1 MCLGKYQQVESLVE
15 KLTRFTNYFLY
26 WHLFYIQRT
35 GDCCHNILI
44 SIFILIRSGVK
55 EVDIAASLE
64 HIRDQRMES
73 VQTREQ
79 FEFVLSAVAEE
90 VQALLKALP

>member
-1 MCLGKYQQVESLVE
+1 MFNLHSHVQNTLIL
-15 KLTRFTNYFLY
+15 LT
-26 WHLFYIQRT
+26 
-35 GDCCHNILI
+35 
-44 SIFILIRSGVK
+44 GVK
-55 EVDIAASLE
+55 EVDIAATLE

>member
-1 MCLGKYQQVESLVE
+1 M
-15 KLTRFTNYFLY
+15 
-26 WHLFYIQRT
+26 
-35 GDCCHNILI
+35 
-44 SIFILIRSGVK
+44 K

-64 HIRDQRMES
+64 HIRDQRMDS

>member
-1 MCLGKYQQVESLVE
+1 MFYLHSHVQNTLIL
-15 KLTRFTNYFLY
+15 LT
-26 WHLFYIQRT
+26 
-35 GDCCHNILI
+35 
-44 SIFILIRSGVK
+44 GVK
-55 EVDIAASLE
+55 EVDIAATLE